1 MCRQLYIDASKHSNV
16 HIYIY
21 VCVSVYIH
29 THIYIYITCLM
40 HGFIYWIYMKT
51 GFVFTHAGFDY
62 LSLSCCHLPNHAPV
76 PCPT

>member
-1 MCRQLYIDASKHSNV
+1 MCRQLNIDASKHSNV
-16 HIYIY
+16 HIYIIY
-21 VCVSVYIH
+21 VCPYIF

-51 GFVFTHAGFDY
+51 GFVFTHAGFDFF
-62 LSLSCCHLPNHAPV
+62 SLSCCHLPSHAPV